1 MTRQTLR
8 RRVVRAF
15 WRCDDK
21 AFIKAVREARRAF
34 PRIEFHPAIT
44 ETYRG
49 LTARR

>member
-8 RRVVRAF
+8 RRVERAF
-15 WRCDDK
+15 WRCDNK

-34 PRIEFHPAIT
+34 PKIEFHPAIN